1 MLKHT
6 SVGSSTPQ
14 VRNPSGLRK
23 CKPSTDYSEL
33 LKTLPFP
40 TSQLVRETSQAIL
53 EKHQFYAWKRPAH
66 LRPHW
71 LILSDK
77 SPCILIDSRNGTVW
91 SLKFPYD
98 TRQVQKVG
106 PIICEAAYDSQ
117 EATLWIWD
125 VLVWE
130 KGDVWS
136 SLPYSRRWDILQT
149 QIRPLIQE
157 NNPMCDITIKY
168 PEWTSIKGLSEPDVG
183 YSVEFQPEK
192 SGNRRFVWVFP
203 KKADTFHPAN
213 FHERKMV
220 SEAIEK
226 PKRHFE
232 KIVETPT
239 LFVQPAQPVQPV
251 QPVQPTHS
259 KKYTVGIVKKDKL
272 SKLPD
277 TYTITSE
284 SGEDLGLAAIR
295 SMEMSVALRMR
306 FMKEAELK
314 VELQWYESFQKYEV
328 VIIC

>member
-14 VRNPSGLRK
+14 VRNPGGLRK
-23 CKPSTDYSEL
+23 FKSASDYSEL
-33 LKTLPFP
+33 LKSLPFP
-40 TSQLVRETSQAIL
+40 TNQLVRETSQAIL

-71 LILSDK
+71 MILTEK
-77 SPCILIDSRNGTVW
+77 SPCILVDSRNGTVW

-106 PIICEAAYDSQ
+106 PIVCEASYDSQ

-125 VLVWE
+125 ILVWE
-130 KGDVWS
+130 KNDIWS
-136 SLPYSRRWDILQT
+136 SLPYSRRWEILQT

-192 SGNRRFVWVFP
+192 PGNRRFVWVFP

-213 FHERKMV
+213 YHERKMI
-220 SEAIEK
+220 SETVEK
-226 PKRHFE
+226 PAK
-232 KIVETPT
+232 KIQA
-239 LFVQPAQPVQPV
+239 VQEVQAAQES
-251 QPVQPTHS
+251 HIIN
-259 KKYTVGIVKKDKL
+259 KKQTCGILIKDKL

-277 TYTITSE
+277 TYTIISE

-295 SMEMSVALRMR
+295 SMDMSVALRMR
-306 FMKEAELK
+306 FNKTAELK

-328 VIIC
+328 VKICEP